1 MKEKNMETQN
11 WKNQIAGCFG
21 EVDKL
26 FAGHPLDEERAKK
39 LRSDLKQA
47 NLPED
52 EIIDGFTGWLY
63 RQNISGNHLIEQM
76 AVVKSFLKL
85 TT

>member
-1 MKEKNMETQN
+1 MKTQN

-26 FAGHPLDEERAKK
+26 FAGHPIDQQRATK

-47 NLPED
+47 NIQNT
-52 EIIDGFTGWLY
+52 EIIDGFAGWLY
-63 RQNISGNHLIEQM
+63 SQGVPGNHLIEQM
-76 AVVKSFLKL
+76 DVVSVFFKL
-85 TT
+85 PT

>member
-1 MKEKNMETQN
+1 MKTQN

-26 FAGHPLDEERAKK
+26 FAGHPSDQQRATK

-47 NLPED
+47 NILND
-52 EIIDGFTGWLY
+52 EIIDGFAGWLY
-63 RQNISGNHLIEQM
+63 RQGVQGSHLNEQM
-76 AVVKSFLKL
+76 AVVKSFFNL